1 LSEIKPFEGSVLEVA
16 IAKQMLELPPDAVTL
31 AIDYKDGD
39 KISAAILGKI
49 DKHWAFYIDIA
60 KPFNSSLEGH
70 AAIQFG
76 W

>member
-1 LSEIKPFEGSVLEVA
+1 
-16 IAKQMLELPPDAVTL
+16 MLELPPDAVTL